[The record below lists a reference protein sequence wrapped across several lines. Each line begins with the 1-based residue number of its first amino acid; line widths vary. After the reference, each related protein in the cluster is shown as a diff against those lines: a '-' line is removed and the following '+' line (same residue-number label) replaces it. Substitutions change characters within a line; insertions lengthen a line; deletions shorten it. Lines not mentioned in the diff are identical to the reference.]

1 MESSKE
7 DMKMK
12 LKVMYIFI
20 ITLGVLST
28 VWLVQSFKNEELIE
42 MEQIS
47 GEVILLSDEITATEE
62 NLPENELQVLKTEID
77 AYKALIQSE
86 VALIIELKDQYQG
99 DYSTLSQQQKIY
111 LRISLLE
118 VRKYREGYQ
127 NTIGSIETLI
137 EPYYGQFDQ
146 LSDEEIE
153 TLKSEIETIMTYRLV
168 LLEKAY
174 DELVTIKTI
183 LLNE

>member
-1 MESSKE
+1 
-7 DMKMK
+7 MK

-42 MEQIS
+42 MDQIS
-47 GEVILLSDEITATEE
+47 GEVMLLSDEITATEE
-62 NLPENELQVLKTEID
+62 TLPENELQVLKTEID

-118 VRKYREGYQ
+118 VRKYREVYQ

-153 TLKSEIETIMTYRLV
+153 SLISEIETIMTYRLV